1 MKIKKVI
8 IKAFRLFDDVTVN
21 LTSKIDFN
29 KASNFVAIYAPNGF
43 GKTSFFD
50 AMEFCVT
57 KSIQRVSVNFDENF
71 KIDQQQGSTTF
82 IHNKALPDTPVEIA
96 MYFEGME
103 DIRIKCSPE
112 DECKMLHAESQNKF
126 FRNAILSQD
135 WFSDFLSTKSSEERF
150 KIFTDY
156 FEETKNM
163 LEYHRNLAI
172 ASRAI
177 ARKISQLKK
186 DAKQIKKDINEK
198 LDESIV
204 EQINKGATALNN
216 NGIQV
221 SWQGKLNEKSIK
233 GLKIESLNIANQIDR
248 ELNENILL
256 KNKLNKLIL
265 GEDDL
270 ICIEAIEEHQK
281 KLIDIKI
288 DIQKITD
295 KLQKI
300 AQYKDVKKQAEL
312 NENKLLELSDNI
324 KTISF
329 LIVKYEEY
337 YKLFKEKS
345 ILTTQ
350 KGNIAKHKQN
360 IIHSLKENSVLKTQQ
375 EELLLKLK
383 SEKQKL
389 ESSLLVLHERYQAYT
404 ALLNRWK
411 ELEAH
416 IEKEEPNLKKQ
427 EDIKEN
433 LLRKSTMLRMLQSS
447 LLNKSTDTSI
457 NIHQQEVK
465 LIIELQNKL
474 QLLNEKIKIVSRRI
488 TEKTKFED
496 DLQRLLVSSRN
507 MLNILNGSRCPL
519 CGHDFEEQEKLI
531 ENISHN
537 KVISSTIEE
546 DIKTK
551 EAYQK
556 EVIYQQQE
564 IEQSYKVLISKVE
577 MELKDNDNKITEQ
590 STLCSNL
597 KNLLLRVK
605 AEKQRNENERQ
616 SLFGDLKEYTEEDK
630 KKEIK
635 DKIEDLIQK
644 ISEHT
649 NTINSIRDILKNQQ
663 IQNDSLFLQTEKIDE
678 KIISITSDLFYQE
691 YQTKNGKEEVTPS
704 SLELW
709 KSVLQERQKN
719 MSVLKAL
726 IDSEKKQLL
735 ELKLEETII
744 EKEVELK
751 EYLAKEQSRF
761 NILSDQWIRTMS
773 FLVNDCGIT
782 NINAD
787 SDSIDIKSLYN
798 DCLSKVLEKKQKNEK
813 SSYNINNYIN
823 LLSLGEQ
830 YNENQKMKN
839 KLREIEVQIEKEE
852 QNKRI
857 VDDERTRLQNYLDGF
872 VKGYFQLDL
881 INKLYNTIDPHPEYK
896 KIRFECDFNYKEPRL
911 NILMYSEQDGIDTI
925 VPNLYFSTA
934 QINLLSF
941 CIFMAKALYAKNDNN
956 EDLGCIFIDD
966 PIQALDDI
974 NILSMIDL
982 LRNIAFSLDRQIVLT
997 THDKN
1002 FFALLKKKVP
1012 DNLFNSRFLQLSQR
1026 GVFAE
1031 G

>member
-678 KIISITSDLFYQE
+678 KIISITSD
-691 YQTKNGKEEVTPS
+691 V
-704 SLELW
+704 
-709 KSVLQERQKN
+709 
-719 MSVLKAL
+719 
-726 IDSEKKQLL
+726 D
-735 ELKLEETII
+735 
-744 EKEVELK
+744 
-751 EYLAKEQSRF
+751 
-761 NILSDQWIRTMS
+761 
-773 FLVNDCGIT
+773 T
-782 NINAD
+782 N
-787 SDSIDIKSLYN
+787 
-798 DCLSKVLEKKQKNEK
+798 
-813 SSYNINNYIN
+813 
-823 LLSLGEQ
+823 
-830 YNENQKMKN
+830 
-839 KLREIEVQIEKEE
+839 
-852 QNKRI
+852 
-857 VDDERTRLQNYLDGF
+857 
-872 VKGYFQLDL
+872 
-881 INKLYNTIDPHPEYK
+881 
-896 KIRFECDFNYKEPRL
+896 
-911 NILMYSEQDGIDTI
+911 
-925 VPNLYFSTA
+925 
-934 QINLLSF
+934 
-941 CIFMAKALYAKNDNN
+941 
-956 EDLGCIFIDD
+956 
-966 PIQALDDI
+966 
-974 NILSMIDL
+974 
-982 LRNIAFSLDRQIVLT
+982 
-997 THDKN
+997 
-1002 FFALLKKKVP
+1002 
-1012 DNLFNSRFLQLSQR
+1012 
-1026 GVFAE
+1026 
-1031 G
+1031 

>member
-1 MKIKKVI
+1 M
-8 IKAFRLFDDVTVN
+8 
-21 LTSKIDFN
+21 
-29 KASNFVAIYAPNGF
+29 
-43 GKTSFFD
+43 
-50 AMEFCVT
+50 
-57 KSIQRVSVNFDENF
+57 
-71 KIDQQQGSTTF
+71 
-82 IHNKALPDTPVEIA
+82 
-96 MYFEGME
+96 
-103 DIRIKCSPE
+103 
-112 DECKMLHAESQNKF
+112 
-126 FRNAILSQD
+126 
-135 WFSDFLSTKSSEERF
+135 
-150 KIFTDY
+150 
-156 FEETKNM
+156 
-163 LEYHRNLAI
+163 
-172 ASRAI
+172 
-177 ARKISQLKK
+177 
-186 DAKQIKKDINEK
+186 
-198 LDESIV
+198 
-204 EQINKGATALNN
+204 
-216 NGIQV
+216 
-221 SWQGKLNEKSIK
+221 
-233 GLKIESLNIANQIDR
+233 
-248 ELNENILL
+248 
-256 KNKLNKLIL
+256 
-265 GEDDL
+265 
-270 ICIEAIEEHQK
+270 
-281 KLIDIKI
+281 
-288 DIQKITD
+288 
-295 KLQKI
+295 
-300 AQYKDVKKQAEL
+300 
-312 NENKLLELSDNI
+312 
-324 KTISF
+324 
-329 LIVKYEEY
+329 
-337 YKLFKEKS
+337 
-345 ILTTQ
+345 
-350 KGNIAKHKQN
+350 
-360 IIHSLKENSVLKTQQ
+360 
-375 EELLLKLK
+375 LKLK

-761 NILSDQWIRTMS
+761 NILSEQWIRTMS

-787 SDSIDIKSLYN
+787 SDSIDIKSL
-798 DCLSKVLEKKQKNEK
+798 SV
-813 SSYNINNYIN
+813 SYTHLTLPMN
-823 LLSLGEQ
+823 SL
-830 YNENQKMKN
+830 
-839 KLREIEVQIEKEE
+839 V
-852 QNKRI
+852 
-857 VDDERTRLQNYLDGF
+857 
-872 VKGYFQLDL
+872 
-881 INKLYNTIDPHPEYK
+881 
-896 KIRFECDFNYKEPRL
+896 
-911 NILMYSEQDGIDTI
+911 
-925 VPNLYFSTA
+925 
-934 QINLLSF
+934 
-941 CIFMAKALYAKNDNN
+941 
-956 EDLGCIFIDD
+956 
-966 PIQALDDI
+966 
-974 NILSMIDL
+974 
-982 LRNIAFSLDRQIVLT
+982 
-997 THDKN
+997 
-1002 FFALLKKKVP
+1002 
-1012 DNLFNSRFLQLSQR
+1012 
-1026 GVFAE
+1026 
-1031 G
+1031 

>member
-761 NILSDQWIRTMS
+761 NILSEQWIRTMS

-787 SDSIDIKSLYN
+787 SDSIDIKSL
-798 DCLSKVLEKKQKNEK
+798 
-813 SSYNINNYIN
+813 
-823 LLSLGEQ
+823 
-830 YNENQKMKN
+830 
-839 KLREIEVQIEKEE
+839 
-852 QNKRI
+852 
-857 VDDERTRLQNYLDGF
+857 
-872 VKGYFQLDL
+872 
-881 INKLYNTIDPHPEYK
+881 
-896 KIRFECDFNYKEPRL
+896 
-911 NILMYSEQDGIDTI
+911 
-925 VPNLYFSTA
+925 
-934 QINLLSF
+934 
-941 CIFMAKALYAKNDNN
+941 
-956 EDLGCIFIDD
+956 
-966 PIQALDDI
+966 
-974 NILSMIDL
+974 
-982 LRNIAFSLDRQIVLT
+982 
-997 THDKN
+997 
-1002 FFALLKKKVP
+1002 
-1012 DNLFNSRFLQLSQR
+1012 
-1026 GVFAE
+1026 
-1031 G
+1031 

>member
-8 IKAFRLFDDVTVN
+8 IKAFRLFGDVTVN

-50 AMEFCVT
+50 AMEFCIT

-71 KIDQQQGSTTF
+71 KIDQQQGGTTF

-96 MYFEGME
+96 MCFEGME
-103 DIRIKCSPE
+103 DIRITCSPE

-163 LEYHRNLAI
+163 LEYHRNLTT

-177 ARKISQLKK
+177 ARKIGQLKK
-186 DAKQIKKDINEK
+186 ETKQIKKDINEK

-204 EQINKGATALNN
+204 EQINKGATVLNN
-216 NGIQV
+216 NGIHV
-221 SWQGKLNEKSIK
+221 NWQGKFNDKSIK
-233 GLKIESLNIANQIDR
+233 GLKIESSNIANQIDR
-248 ELNENILL
+248 ELTENILL
-256 KNKLNKLIL
+256 RNKLNKLIL

-281 KLIDIKI
+281 KMFDIKNKMQKVI
-288 DIQKITD
+288 DQLKIIT
-295 KLQKI
+295 
-300 AQYKDVKKQAEL
+300 QYKNIEKQVGL
-312 NENKLLELSDNI
+312 NEDKVLELSNYI
-324 KTISF
+324 ETISF
-329 LIVKYEEY
+329 LITKYEEY

-350 KGNIAKHKQN
+350 KETITEHKQN
-360 IIHSLKENSVLKTQQ
+360 ITRLIQENSALKTQQ
-375 EELLLKLK
+375 EDHLLKLK
-383 SEKQKL
+383 SEKQKF
-389 ESSLLVLHERYQAYT
+389 ENSLLALHERYQAYT
-404 ALLNRWK
+404 VLLNRWK
-411 ELEAH
+411 ELEAY

-447 LLNKSTDTSI
+447 LLNKSADTSI
-457 NIHQQEVK
+457 NIHQQEIMS
-465 LIIELQNKL
+465 IIELQNKL
-474 QLLNEKIKIVSRRI
+474 QFLNEKIKIASRRI

-496 DLQRLLVSSRN
+496 DLQILLVSSRN
-507 MLNILNGSRCPL
+507 ILNLLNGSRCPL
-519 CGHDFEEQEKLI
+519 CGHDFEEQEKLL
-531 ENISHN
+531 ENISNN

-546 DIKTK
+546 DIKAK

-556 EVIYQQQE
+556 EVISQQMK
-564 IEQSYKVLISKVE
+564 IEKAYKALISKVE
-577 MELKDNDNKITEQ
+577 MELKDNDNKMAEQ
-590 STLCSNL
+590 NTLCSNL
-597 KNLLLRVK
+597 KDLVLATK
-605 AEKQRNENERQ
+605 AEIQKNENERQ
-616 SLFGDLKEYTEEDK
+616 SLFIDLKEYTEEEK

-635 DKIEDLIQK
+635 DKIEDLTQK
-644 ISEHT
+644 IDEHT
-649 NTINSIRDILKNQQ
+649 NTINLIKDTLKKQQ
-663 IQNDSLFLQTEKIDE
+663 IQNDSLSLQTEKINKE
-678 KIISITSDLFYQE
+678 IISITSNFFYQE
-691 YQTKNGKEEVTPS
+691 YQRRNGKEEVSPS
-704 SLELW
+704 SLEHW
-709 KSVLQERQKN
+709 KSTLQERQKN
-719 MSVLKAL
+719 MSFLKDQ
-726 IDSEKKQLL
+726 INSDKKQLL
-735 ELKLEETII
+735 DLRLEGAII

-751 EYLAKEQSRF
+751 EYLTKEQSDF
-761 NILSDQWIRTMS
+761 NILSDQWIKTMT
-773 FLVNDCGIT
+773 FLVNDCGII
-782 NINAD
+782 NINANID
-787 SDSIDIKSLYN
+787 SMDIKSIYN
-798 DCLSKVLEKKQKNEK
+798 NYLSEVLEKKQKIEK
-813 SSYNINNYIN
+813 SSSAIKNYIN

-830 YNENQKMKN
+830 YNENQKIKN

-857 VDDERTRLQNYLDGF
+857 VDDERTRLQIYLDKF

-911 NILMYSEQDGIDTI
+911 NVLMFAEQDGIDTI
-925 VPNLYFSTA
+925 VPNLYLSTA

-956 EDLGCIFIDD
+956 EDLECIFIDD